1 MRSPDGARPLS
12 RTCPLHR
19 IGTGAGGLRTTLR
32 GRVVT
37 LTEAGELAD
46 GVVSFDGPLLDY
58 VGPAAEFDGELP
70 TLAGEPPIVLP
81 GLIDVHC
88 HGGGGFGFPETDFDG
103 IVNAVGFHRGRGTTT
118 LVASL
123 VSATEAELLERIDL
137 LGKAVDAGLLA
148 GIHLEG
154 PFISE
159 HRCGAHDPARIVP
172 GDPAMLRRLLRHGD
186 GRIVSV
192 TVAPE
197 TAHFDEL
204 ADLLNEAGVLL
215 SLGHT
220 VADYERSVRA
230 MRRGDRVSITHLF
243 NAMPALA
250 HRDANFLTAAMAA
263 AGRGDVVAELIA
275 DGVHLADGTVR
286 MVFDTLGADNL
297 ALITDAMAAAGMPD
311 GRYHLGILDVIVAD
325 GVSRLYDPHGPGT
338 IAGGTACASDVLRR
352 TVFHAGVDL
361 TSAATAACAT
371 PARLLGIDDR
381 VGALRAGMRADVLVT
396 DSQLTPVTVYK
407 DGLPWNS

>member
-1 MRSPDGARPLS
+1 M
-12 RTCPLHR
+12 
-19 IGTGAGGLRTTLR
+19 TTLR

-46 GVVSFDGPLLDY
+46 GVVSFDGPLLDF
-58 VGPAAEFDGELP
+58 VGPAAEFGGELP
-70 TLAGEPPIVLP
+70 EIVGEPPILLP

-103 IVNAVGFHRGRGTTT
+103 VVAAAGFHRGRGTTT

-123 VSATEAELLERIDL
+123 VSGTEAELLEKIEL

-159 HRCGAHDPARIVP
+159 HRPGAHDPARIVP
-172 GDPAMLRRLLRHGD
+172 GDPGMLRRLLEHGG

-192 TVAPE
+192 TIAPE
-197 TAHFDEL
+197 TSNFEEL
-204 ADLLNEAGVLL
+204 AELLNAADVVL

-220 VADYERSVRA
+220 VADYDLTVEA
-230 MRRGDRVSITHLF
+230 IRRGRRVSITHLF

-263 AGRGDVVAELIA
+263 AGRGDVVAEVIG
-275 DGVHLADGTVR
+275 DGVHLADGTVG

-311 GRYHLGILDVIVAD
+311 GHYHLGIMDVVVAD
-325 GVSRLYDPHGPGT
+325 GVSRLYDPAGEGA
-338 IAGGTACASDVLRR
+338 IAGGTATAADVLRR
-352 TVFHAGVDL
+352 TVFHAGVAL
-361 TSAATAACAT
+361 TPAVTAACAT
-371 PARLLGIDDR
+371 PARLLGLADR
-381 VGALRAGMRADVLVT
+381 IGALRPGMRADVLVT
-396 DSQLTPVTVYK
+396 DAHLNPVNVYK
-407 DGLPWNS
+407 DGLLWNS

>member
-1 MRSPDGARPLS
+1 M
-12 RTCPLHR
+12 T
-19 IGTGAGGLRTTLR
+19 ITLR

-46 GVVSFDGPLLDY
+46 GVVAFDGPRIDY
-58 VGPAAEFDGELP
+58 VGPATGFGGELP
-70 TLAGEPPIVLP
+70 EPADEPPIILP

-88 HGGGGFGFPETDFDG
+88 HGGGGYGFPETDAAG
-103 IVNAVGFHRGRGTTT
+103 VEAAAKFHRGRGTTT

-123 VSATEAELLERIDL
+123 VSATEDELRERIDIL
-137 LGKAVDAGLLA
+137 SESVDTGLLA

-159 HRCGAHDPARIVP
+159 HRRGAHDPDRIVP
-172 GDPAMLRRLLRHGD
+172 GDPDMLERLLDYAG
-186 GRIVSV
+186 GRIVAV

-197 TAHFDEL
+197 TARFDAIADVL
-204 ADLLNEAGVLL
+204 ADANVVL

-220 VADYERSVRA
+220 VADYERSVHA
-230 MRRGDRVSITHLF
+230 MRRGWRVSITHLF
-243 NAMPALA
+243 NAMPELA

-263 AGRGDVVAELIA
+263 AGRGDVVAEVIG

-297 ALITDAMAAAGMPD
+297 ALITDAMAAAGCPD
-311 GRYHLGILDVIVAD
+311 GRYHLGSLDVVVRD
-325 GVSRLYDPHGPGT
+325 GVSRVYDPDGEGA
-338 IAGGTACASDVLRR
+338 IAGGTATAADVLRR

-371 PARLLGIDDR
+371 PARLLGMADSI
-381 VGALRAGMRADVLVT
+381 GALHPGMRADVLVT
-396 DSQLTPVTVYK
+396 DHRLKPLTVYK
-407 DGLPWNS
+407 DGSPWNS